1 MNRVMLFFAI
11 SFLFASPLLSQKLIN
26 YGDDEEEAEVKK
38 IDTRS
43 AFEINDTYI
52 SAGLGFGSLFLNN
65 SIGQYTANESLRNTG
80 PFYAKIENAV
90 SDRLGFG
97 VNIAYSNVKY
107 TRNYINYLYQGN
119 ETIQIV
125 DPEEVDINLVA
136 ILARINWHYGSNKKL
151 DPYLGIG
158 MGYRN
163 ISYRYIKRSKYNT
176 NDDFKNLNIVPL
188 GFEFTIGTRFM
199 FSEKWGGFA
208 EFGLAQSVGQ
218 FGLVYRIRN

>member
-52 SAGLGFGSLFLNN
+52 SAGVGFGSLFLNN
-65 SIGQYTANESLRNTG
+65 VGFQFASNESIRNTG
-80 PFYAKIENAV
+80 PFYVKIENAV

-97 VNIAYSNVKY
+97 LNIGYSNVKY
-107 TRNYINYLYQGN
+107 TRDYINFINQGN
-119 ETIQIV
+119 QTIQIN

-151 DPYLGIG
+151 DPYMGLG

-163 ISYRYIKRSKYNT
+163 INYRYIKRSQFNT
-176 NDDFKNLNIVPL
+176 YDEFKDLNRVPL

>member
-1 MNRVMLFFAI
+1 MNRVVLFFAI

-151 DPYLGIG
+151 DPYMGIG

>member
-11 SFLFASPLLSQKLIN
+11 SLLSASPLLSQKLIN
-26 YGDDEEEAEVKK
+26 YGDDEEEADVKK

-151 DPYLGIG
+151 DPYMGVG

-188 GFEFTIGTRFM
+188 GFEFTIGARFL
-199 FSEKWGGFA
+199 FNESWGGFT